1 MASSDQPK
9 DTEKRK
15 VYDKTYRDNNKEK
28 LNEKSKKYYHE
39 NKDKISEKIQCECG
53 GVYRRDSKSQH
64 LKTKMHNN
72 FINGIEPKPVAEKY
86 CICVRCNKMVDKHS
100 EGMSR
105 HMKRWPCVKAGM
117 EGNPG
122 RKEFYEWI
130 LNNKD
135 NLLKDYEKHIKN
147 AEAYFEKREE
157 VEICVARHK
166 YINDIIEN
174 SDNDYVHLEV
184 MDFDKI
190 LFPTDDFGRISY
202 ENDPFVEY
210 HMFYIKSM
218 DTTKVTRWR
227 IET

>member
-1 MASSDQPK
+1 
-9 DTEKRK
+9 
-15 VYDKTYRDNNKEK
+15 
-28 LNEKSKKYYHE
+28 
-39 NKDKISEKIQCECG
+39 
-53 GVYRRDSKSQH
+53 
-64 LKTKMHNN
+64 MHTN

-86 CICVRCNKMVDKHS
+86 CICERCNKMVDKHS

-157 VEICVARHK
+157 IEINVAREKFVRSIVDTEWNVTYLGIINPYDYENENFK
-166 YINDIIEN
+166 YDK
-174 SDNDYVHLEV
+174 DNDGIE
-184 MDFDKI
+184 D
-190 LFPTDDFGRISY
+190 G
-202 ENDPFVEY
+202 ENVEY
-210 HMFYIKSM
+210 HLFYSPCLESRLLF
-218 DTTKVTRWR
+218 RWWLNQKELYYKL
-227 IET
+227 I

>member
-15 VYDKTYRDNNKEK
+15 VYDKAYRDNNKEK

-39 NKDKISEKIQCECG
+39 NKDKISEKMQCECG
-53 GVYRRDSKSQH
+53 GVYRRDSKSRH
-64 LKTKMHNN
+64 LKTKMHIN

-86 CICVRCNKMVDKHS
+86 CICERCNKMVDKHS

-135 NLLKDYEKHIKN
+135 NLLKDYEKHIKD

-166 YINDIIEN
+166 YICLLYTSPSPRD
-174 SDNDYVHLEV
+174 S
-184 MDFDKI
+184 
-190 LFPTDDFGRISY
+190 
-202 ENDPFVEY
+202 
-210 HMFYIKSM
+210 
-218 DTTKVTRWR
+218 
-227 IET
+227 